1 MNYIEIIKSKL
12 IVNKDNIR
20 LGSIGDGGYEINPKK
35 IIEADILFSG
45 GISSNVE
52 FEYDVFRMNK
62 DIKIVMVD
70 PTVSGVKLLGKGIGR
85 FFFNKKDKLRYLINA
100 FTFIYLSRSN
110 RVYHKSIWINS
121 KNNIFSILK
130 NTIDVNE
137 NDNIL
142 LKLDIEGSEYDILE
156 EVLLKLG
163 LFNTLIFEFHDLN
176 IKNKKLIKFIED
188 CESQFSITSLNVNKS
203 GGFYNELPKV
213 IELTFERKL

>member
-35 IIEADILFSG
+35 IIESDVLFSG

-70 PTVSGVKLLGKGIGR
+70 PTVSGFKLLAKGIGR

-100 FTFIYLSRSN
+100 LTFIYLSKSH
-110 RVYHKSIWINS
+110 RVFYKSIWINS

-130 NTIDVNE
+130 NTIDLKKE
-137 NDNIL
+137 DKIL
-142 LKLDIEGSEYDILE
+142 LKLDIEGSEYDILD
-156 EVLLKLG
+156 EVLLQLG

-176 IKNKKLIKFIED
+176 IRNKELIKFIEN
-188 CESQFSITSLNVNKS
+188 CESKFCITSLNVNKS
-203 GGFYNELPKV
+203 GGFYNQLPKV
-213 IELTFERKL
+213 IELTFESKL